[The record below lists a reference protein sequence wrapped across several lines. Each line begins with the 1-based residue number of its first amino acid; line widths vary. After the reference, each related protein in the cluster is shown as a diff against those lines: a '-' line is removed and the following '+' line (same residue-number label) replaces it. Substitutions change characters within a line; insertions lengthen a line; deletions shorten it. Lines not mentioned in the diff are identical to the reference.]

1 MKVALVAWG
10 YNPKPPL
17 SHSVLTLIYEYKN
30 FLEKNGYQA
39 DIFNQSNV
47 DEVIEQINN
56 SNYDFVHLHA
66 YHFVDDFNKKLKQ
79 KYCLTCHD
87 GYLLKAETRQEEL
100 QQVLSYCLKAPGL
113 IVHSHLVKEFFR
125 KKGYSGYISVQPN
138 AIDTGKVNFKGQG
151 NNKAICLGWIQPR
164 KQQKL
169 LANMINGKLEIDFV
183 GPLDDPDFV
192 EGTTTKYL
200 GIWSLQQ
207 VYSHLTDYSC
217 LVLISDGESAA
228 PLVVLEAMAAGLC
241 VVVSESASVNLHN
254 KEFIRV
260 LPDNILTNATPETQK
275 IVADTISEM
284 IDKNQYCRIEILEYV
299 RENFDLSRLVYN
311 YNDTMYEFIN
321 LHSYS

>member
-30 FLEKNGYQA
+30 FLEKNGHQA
-39 DIFNQSNV
+39 DIINQSDV
-47 DEVIEQINN
+47 DVVIEQINN

-87 GYLLKAETRQEEL
+87 GYLLKADTRYEEL
-100 QQVLSYCLKAPGL
+100 HQVLSYCLKAPGL
-113 IVHSHLVKEFFR
+113 IVHSHLVKDFFR
-125 KKGYSGYISVQPN
+125 KKGYSGYISVQPSG
-138 AIDTGKVNFKGQG
+138 IDTEKVSFKDQG

-169 LANMINGKLEIDFV
+169 LAKMIDGKLEIDFV
-183 GPLDDPDFV
+183 GPLNDPDFA

-207 VYSHLTDYSC
+207 VYSQLTDYSC

-228 PLVVLEAMAAGLC
+228 PLVVIEAMAAGLC

-254 KEFIRV
+254 KEFIKV
-260 LPDNILTNATPETQK
+260 LPDNILTNATLEAQK
-275 IVADTISEM
+275 FVVDAISEM
-284 IDKNQYCRIEILEYV
+284 IDKNQYCRAEILEYAQA
-299 RENFDLSRLVYN
+299 NFDFSSLIYN
-311 YNDTMYEFIN
+311 YNDIMHEFIS
-321 LHSYS
+321 LHS